1 MEKKNKL
8 WTRDFTIITIGTVV
22 SMFGNSLA
30 GFALGLLVLDYT
42 GSTFLYALYL
52 FLYTFPKI
60 VAPILA
66 GPYLDK
72 FSRKKTIYTL
82 DFIIS
87 AIFVVFAASIQFG
100 WFSFTIL
107 IVGAFLMGAIDSIY
121 QVAYSSLYPMLI
133 TEGNYQKAYSI
144 TSVLETVTVLM
155 VPISAFVYN
164 TIGIA
169 PLLFIN
175 AGTFFVAAVMETQ
188 IKHVEEYSE
197 VRKNEE
203 YGMKKYF
210 GDFKEGLQYLMKDKG
225 LLAICLYFAF
235 ISFSGGVESV
245 LQLPYFKGNY
255 EGGEYVY
262 MGVMVGAVIGRFLGG
277 LTYYKFSIPTKRKY
291 TISLIAYI
299 AMYVI
304 SAVYLFTP
312 TTVMFG
318 CMFVSGLLGV
328 TTYNIRISATQS
340 YVPHERKGRFN
351 GTFQMMCTCGML
363 LGEMVGGGLSLV
375 ANERIVMAGTSVC
388 CALAAVILIG
398 GNKKHVSKIY
408 NRDA

>member
-8 WTRDFTIITIGTVV
+8 WTRDFTIITVGTVV

-52 FLYTFPKI
+52 FTYTFPKI

-82 DFIIS
+82 DFVIS
-87 AIFVVFAASIQFG
+87 GLFLIFAASLKFG
-100 WFSFTIL
+100 FFGFPLL
-107 IVGAFLMGAIDSIY
+107 IVGAFLMGAIDSVY

-155 VPISAFVYN
+155 IPISAFVYN
-164 TIGIA
+164 TIGIT
-169 PLLFIN
+169 PLLLIN
-175 AGTFFVAAVMETQ
+175 AGTFFIAAVMETQ

-197 VRKNEE
+197 QRKSEV
-203 YGMKKYF
+203 YGIKKYV
-210 GDFKEGLQYLMKDKG
+210 GDFKEGMKYLSVEKG
-225 LLAICLYFAF
+225 LLAVCLYFAF
-235 ISFSGGVESV
+235 ISFVGGVEGV

-255 EGGEYVY
+255 ANGEYIY
-262 MGVMVGAVIGRFLGG
+262 MTVMIGAVVGRFLGG
-277 LTYYKFSIPTKRKY
+277 ILYYKFRIPTAKKY
-291 TISLIAYI
+291 IISLFAYI
-299 AMYVI
+299 GIYVVQ
-304 SAVYLFTP
+304 AVYLFTP
-312 TTVMFG
+312 LKIMAVLMFA
-318 CMFVSGLLGV
+318 SGLMSV

-351 GTFQMMCTCGML
+351 GTFQMMCTTGTLMGEA
-363 LGEMVGGGLSLV
+363 LGGSLSLV
-375 ANERIVMAGTSVC
+375 ANERIIMATAAGC
-388 CALAAVILIG
+388 CVVAAVFLIG
-398 GNKKHVSKIY
+398 GNKKHVAKVY
-408 NRDA
+408 NREA